1 MKRYK
6 KIFNSSSASTP
17 IEKAQVV
24 LKLNKEFEE
33 KLPKSF
39 KQDMK
44 KLTMDFRSY
53 LWHVEKWEEYLQ
65 FLDDNI
71 THDK

>member
-1 MKRYK
+1 
-6 KIFNSSSASTP
+6 
-17 IEKAQVV
+17 
-24 LKLNKEFEE
+24 
-33 KLPKSF
+33 
-39 KQDMK
+39 MK

-53 LWHVEKWEEYLQ
+53 LWHIGRWEEYLQ